1 MLAKNYKILALIE
14 IKIPFHALV
23 ALDWLMS
30 TKYPNSFLGSS
41 TKYAL
46 QLKLKS
52 HKKYLLYYKL
62 KSHSMPR
69 LVGLDWLMML
79 ADNSRLSSL
88 LETKIPLALIEIK
101 IPFHALVALDW
112 LMSTKYPNSFLG
124 SSTKYA
130 L

>member
-79 ADNSRLSSL
+79 ANNSRLSSL
-88 LETKIPLALIEIK
+88 LETKIP
-101 IPFHALVALDW
+101 FHALVALDW
-112 LMSTKYPNSFLG
+112 LNDYKI
-124 SSTKYA
+124 SSLLQFKIPFHA
-130 L
+130 LH